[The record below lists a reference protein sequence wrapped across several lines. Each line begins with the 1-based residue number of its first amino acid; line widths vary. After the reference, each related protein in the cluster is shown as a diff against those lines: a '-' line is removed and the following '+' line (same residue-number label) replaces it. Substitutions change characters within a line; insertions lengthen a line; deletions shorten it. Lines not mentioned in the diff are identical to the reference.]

1 MKRILLS
8 LALCLLAGTALAAGS
23 VRFGNKLVSTGDS
36 AGKVTQVAGKPDRV
50 IPLQNE
56 YSANIGERWEY
67 DQSQKTVQIIFKDA
81 RAAPRR
87 RCPASREAAPRA
99 ACPARDTGE

>member
-8 LALCLLAGTALAAGS
+8 LALCLLAA
-23 VRFGNKLVSTGDS
+23 S

-67 DQSQKTVQIIFKDA
+67 DQSQKTIQIIFKDG
-81 RAAPRR
+81 RVTDIQ
-87 RCPASREAAPRA
+87 EIYN
-99 ACPARDTGE
+99 

>member
-56 YSANIGERWEY
+56 YSANTGERWEY
-67 DQSQKTVQIIFKDA
+67 DQSQKTIQIIFKDG
-81 RAAPRR
+81 RVTDIQ
-87 RCPASREAAPRA
+87 EIYN
-99 ACPARDTGE
+99 